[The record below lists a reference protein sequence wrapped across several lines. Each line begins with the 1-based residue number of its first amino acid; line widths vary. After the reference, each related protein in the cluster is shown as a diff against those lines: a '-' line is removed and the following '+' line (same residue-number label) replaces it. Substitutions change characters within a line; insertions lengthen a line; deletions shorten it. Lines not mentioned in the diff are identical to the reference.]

1 MNDAQEELTHCLV
14 PIPNFKTT
22 LNTYGNGLWSREER
36 KITHSKA
43 AISYYGDGN
52 LSKLTHAHAEL
63 RVFFPKKDWDV
74 EKHGLIYT
82 DKAWLRE
89 LKAYLKSVG
98 FSNKAAND
106 VDYSEQGM
114 QGDNY
119 VSLDIGKLFL
129 KEAVLRFKK

>member
-1 MNDAQEELTHCLV
+1 VSEQEQEPKHYSV
-14 PIPNFKTT
+14 SFSNFKTT
-22 LNTYGNGLWSREER
+22 LNTHGNGWWSREER

-43 AISYYGDGN
+43 VISYYGDDSD
-52 LSKLTHAHAEL
+52 LSKIKYAEL
-63 RVFFPKKDWDV
+63 KVFFPKKDWDV

-89 LKAYLKSVG
+89 LRAYLKGVG
-98 FSNKAAND
+98 FSNKAVND

-119 VSLDIGKLFL
+119 VSLDIGKSFL
-129 KEAVLRFKK
+129 KEAALRINK